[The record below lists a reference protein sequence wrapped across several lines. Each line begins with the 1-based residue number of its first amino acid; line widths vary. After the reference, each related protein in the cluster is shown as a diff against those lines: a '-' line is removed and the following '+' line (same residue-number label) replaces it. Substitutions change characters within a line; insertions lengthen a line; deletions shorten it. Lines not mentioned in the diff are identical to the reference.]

1 MPSIIKITRKQFFDD
16 IWEMTFVR
24 VCEKYCIS
32 LNELHKVCEEKNIPI
47 PYKNYRYDK
56 AKGRPVY
63 IPELPPPEDELIEL
77 HCVWKR
83 RKKIESNLGSKA
95 NAVCILQILEDYSD
109 ANKSLSVADIIRLME
124 ENYRLQ
130 VDRRTVYN
138 TVKLL
143 DALGYEI
150 EASKEGGK
158 CYYSLLDKTLEPF
171 EVKII
176 MDSLSLNPLLSLKLS
191 DEISNKI
198 NMYMAKRMPVQRT
211 WYWHTG
217 DEEAGFIE
225 KYDIGDS
232 LYYVLDE
239 IDAAIM
245 QGKKLSF
252 DYQKYDTN
260 GNKVL
265 YNDEKYVVSPGAI
278 NIRNFTYYMMCK
290 GPIIPG
296 DNSSKNVSMEFRLDR
311 MVNVRMTDEPAGS
324 SLIGGRAPVVG
335 SYDYGRDYCLCAVMK
350 CDNELLE
357 KITDDFANDMNR
369 IKFND
374 NNDGK
379 TFTFTLPYCDKMQ
392 KLAFWAAGAMDKC
405 EVLEP
410 VELREMVIEIIKN
423 NKYGVS

>member
-1 MPSIIKITRKQFFDD
+1 MMPSIIKITRKQFFDD
-16 IWEMTFVR
+16 IWEMNFVR

-32 LNELHKVCEEKNIPI
+32 LNELHKVCEEKNIPR
-47 PYKNYRYDK
+47 PYKSYRYDK
-56 AKGRPVY
+56 AKGRPVH

-95 NAVCILQILEDYSD
+95 NSICILQILEDYSD
-109 ANKSLSVADIIRLME
+109 ANKSLSVSDIIRLME

-150 EASKEGGK
+150 DVSKECGK
-158 CYYSLLDKTLEPF
+158 CYYALLDKTLEPF
-171 EVKII
+171 EAKII

-191 DEISNKI
+191 DEICNKI
-198 NMYMAKRMPVQRT
+198 NMYMAKRTPIQRT

-225 KYDIGDS
+225 KYDIGNS

-245 QGKKLSF
+245 QDKKLSF
-252 DYQKYDTN
+252 NYLKYDTN

-265 YNDEKYVVSPGAI
+265 YNDEKYVVSPRKI
-278 NIRNFTYYMMCK
+278 EIENFTYYLSCYNSFATE
-290 GPIIPG
+290 G
-296 DNSSKNVSMEFRLDR
+296 DAFSNTSRTFRLDR
-311 MVNVRMTDEPAGS
+311 MVNVCMTDESADRPWKPDNAS
-324 SLIGGRAPVVG
+324 VVG
-335 SYDYGRDYCLCAVMK
+335 SYDYGRDYCLYAVMK

-357 KITDDFANDMNR
+357 KITDDFANRMNSA
-369 IKFND
+369 KFKD

-379 TFTFTLPYCDKMQ
+379 TFTFTLTYCDKMQ
-392 KLAFWAAGAMDKC
+392 KLAFWAAGVMDKC

-423 NKYGVS
+423 NKYRV